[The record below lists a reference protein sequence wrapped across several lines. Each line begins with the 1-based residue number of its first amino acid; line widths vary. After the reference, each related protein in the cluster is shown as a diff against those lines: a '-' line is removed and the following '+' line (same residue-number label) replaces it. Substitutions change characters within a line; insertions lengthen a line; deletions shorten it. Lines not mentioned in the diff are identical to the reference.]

1 MKLPALVDY
10 QQAVQA
16 PSVAFLDDAL
26 RRGRLRLNPLGIP
39 AVSSGGFA
47 LTFDVTVDGH
57 RYAIRCFH
65 KQSNHRQERYTQI
78 SEFIRSASLDF
89 LVAVDYLPDGIRV
102 GEQVFPIVRMPWV
115 KGSRLNDWLD
125 DHLADSDALD
135 RVRRHIADAVRALR
149 QHKVAHGDIQHGNIL
164 VTSDDSIRLIDYDG
178 MYLPDLRH
186 YGAADE
192 QGNRNYQHPER
203 SSQYDDSLDL
213 FAAHVVDLSLAA
225 IAHDPRLWKE
235 FNSGE
240 NLLFSSV
247 DFASP
252 QDSPVFRRLESI
264 PALAEKVRRLR
275 QACQSRFDAVPAVLM
290 GIATQ
295 SDTESLAQRRE
306 AASAATA
313 DAVRATDRATLIA
326 RQGDQV
332 TVIGRIVATNT
343 VQGRRGGTITF
354 LNFGNHRRGDFTVV
368 AWDRGSRDLA
378 QTYGGPAKL
387 VDRWV
392 SVTGLLTIYQRPGT
406 RTLTPQIELQRARS
420 LRTLTAGQAAT
431 LLARHPPDERSSPPA
446 ATRKTPPAPRPS
458 TAVPPTT
465 TASAAGAA
473 STTTQPGG
481 ATTPPARSDIDARLG
496 KLYSSPT
503 FSSQVSTPGSPPRP
517 SVSGPAPSPKPART
531 SGAVRPPTT
540 PTKPAA
546 RQASTTPPSSSP
558 PAPPPAAQ
566 PPPRRRAP
574 QYIPTTPLPPPQR
587 HPYPAGTAYPPTTPF
602 TSPYYPARPP
612 TGQTGLG
619 VAALVV
625 AFFFG
630 PAGVAMAIAALSR
643 GRRQSEADRVCAWLA
658 LVVGGLTT
666 LICICSIFTSVLQYS
681 GSG

>member
-26 RRGRLRLNPLGIP
+26 RRSQPRLNPLGTP

-65 KQSNHRQERYTQI
+65 KQSNHRQERYARI
-78 SEFIRSASLDF
+78 SEFIRSARLDF

-125 DHLADSDALD
+125 DHLAESDAVE
-135 RVRRHIADAVRALR
+135 RVRRHIAEAVLVLR

-164 VTSDDSIRLIDYDG
+164 VTANESVRLIDYDG
-178 MYLPDLRH
+178 MYLPPLRH

-203 SSQYDDSLDL
+203 NTQYDDSLDL
-213 FAAHVVDLSLAA
+213 FAAYVVDLSLAA

-247 DFASP
+247 DFANP
-252 QDSPVFRRLESI
+252 QDSPVFRRLESM
-264 PALAEKVRRLR
+264 PALAEKIRRLR
-275 QACQSRFDAVPAVLM
+275 QACQSRFEVVPAVLT

-295 SDTESLAQRRE
+295 PDTETPARRRDT
-306 AASAATA
+306 ASAATA
-313 DAVRATDRATLIA
+313 DIVRATDRATLIA

-332 TVIGRIVATNT
+332 TVIGRIVATRT

-354 LNFGNHRRGDFTVV
+354 LNFGDYRLGDFTIV
-368 AWDRGSRDLA
+368 AWGRGSRDLA
-378 QTYGGPAKL
+378 QIYGAPAKL

-392 SVTGLLTIYQRPGT
+392 SVTGLLTIYQRTGT
-406 RTLTPQIELQRARS
+406 RILTPQIELQRARA
-420 LRTLTAGQAAT
+420 LRPLTAGQAAT
-431 LLARHPPDERSSPPA
+431 LLAKHLPDGRSPAAAPTGKTQSAPRSS
-446 ATRKTPPAPRPS
+446 TT
-458 TAVPPTT
+458 VPPPTNAPAT
-465 TASAAGAA
+465 GTVSAA
-473 STTTQPGG
+473 TQPGG
-481 ATTPPARSDIDARLG
+481 AAIPPARSDIDARLG

-503 FSSQVSTPGSPPRP
+503 FSSRVSSPGPLTPPVPPPRP
-517 SVSGPAPSPKPART
+517 
-531 SGAVRPPTT
+531 
-540 PTKPAA
+540 
-546 RQASTTPPSSSP
+546 
-558 PAPPPAAQ
+558 
-566 PPPRRRAP
+566 RAP
-574 QYIPTTPLPPPQR
+574 QYIPTTPTAPA
-587 HPYPAGTAYPPTTPF
+587 HPSTTPF
-602 TSPYYPARPP
+602 TPPYYPARPP

-625 AFFFG
+625 AFFCG

-643 GRRQSEADRVCAWLA
+643 GRQQSQADRLCAWIA
-658 LVVGGLTT
+658 LVVGALGA
-666 LICICSIFTSVLQYS
+666 LICFCAPLMDLSQYF
-681 GSG
+681 GDGR